1 MANYIKYIAIFILIA
16 GFAGCSKD
24 SNETS
29 KTSFQILADKEKE
42 LNDRDARMKL
52 KEIELEE
59 REKKNGMVENP
70 TGQNTTQTTTET
82 VPTDSTSTKQV
93 TQQMTK
99 KQKDSVK
106 TVEKQKKQEKKK
118 EIQKEITKKFENPT
132 ATVKDYYEYIQRGI
146 NEEGNFESNMK
157 KAHKYFPSRPVDKL
171 KSGYRNTKE
180 FTIVEEPKVLTQKE
194 DKASVIAK
202 VKQTQ
207 IVKKDG
213 KDTEITKTLT
223 VTYNLNANKNGEWV
237 ITGNSVKED

>member
-1 MANYIKYIAIFILIA
+1 MANYIKYIAIFAIIA

-24 SNETS
+24 DTETS

-42 LNDRDARMKL
+42 LNDREARVKL

-59 REKKNGMVENP
+59 RERKMGIVGDP
-70 TGQNTTQTTTET
+70 TSQNTTQTTTT
-82 VPTDSTSTKQV
+82 GDTTSTKQI
-93 TQQMTK
+93 TQH
-99 KQKDSVK
+99 QKDSLK
-106 TVEKQKKQEKKK
+106 NVEKQKKQEKKK

-146 NEEGNFESNMK
+146 NETGNFETNMK

-171 KSGYRNTKE
+171 KSGYRNTSQ
-180 FTIVEEPKVLTQKE
+180 FTIVEEPKVLSQK
-194 DKASVIAK
+194 DNKASVVAK

-207 IVKKDG
+207 TIKKDG
-213 KDTEITKTLT
+213 KDTEVTKTLT

-237 ITGNSVKED
+237 IVGNSVKED

>member
-1 MANYIKYIAIFILIA
+1 MANYIKYIAIFALIA
-16 GFAGCSKD
+16 GFAGCAKD
-24 SNETS
+24 DTETS

-42 LNDRDARMKL
+42 LNDREARMKL

-59 REKKNGMVENP
+59 RERKLGLVENP
-70 TGQNTTQTTTET
+70 SSQNTTQTT
-82 VPTDSTSTKQV
+82 VTDTASVQQL
-93 TQQMTK
+93 TQH
-99 KQKDSVK
+99 QKDSVN

-171 KSGYRNTKE
+171 KSGYRNTKQ

-194 DKASVIAK
+194 GKADAGC
-202 VKQTQ
+202 
-207 IVKKDG
+207 KKRRQGYRSYKNTDS
-213 KDTEITKTLT
+213 
-223 VTYNLNANKNGEWV
+223 NL
-237 ITGNSVKED
+237 